1 MAYVNLSEIA
11 DIMSGLR
18 IDRYMK
24 KNTKMQKVYR
34 ISSPKSVGN
43 SLAIDYIEI
52 SSNIDDKYYSKR
64 DDILLSMTR
73 PTYIFKVKEEGVII
87 HSNFVILRVK
97 EEYDSSYVYHSLKSE
112 FNHIMHIL
120 GEGSVLGFVRVSNLR
135 EINLNLPDLE
145 TQKKYGKLWDLI
157 DEKIRLNEKKVLLE
171 NNLKRGIIKEEIG
184 ENYVRLQ
191 KPTRK

>member
-18 IDRYMK
+18 IDRYTE
-24 KNTKMQKVYR
+24 NDTKMQKVYR

-43 SLAIDYIEI
+43 SLAIDSIEI
-52 SSNIDDKYYSKR
+52 SSNIDDKYYSKK

-73 PTYIFKVKEEGVII
+73 PTYLFKVKEEGVII

-97 EEYDSSYVYHSLKSE
+97 EEYDPSYVYHSLKSE

-157 DEKIRLNEKKVLLE
+157 DEKIRLNEKKLLLE

>member
-52 SSNIDDKYYSKR
+52 SSNIDDKRSEER
-64 DDILLSMTR
+64 R
-73 PTYIFKVKEEGVII
+73 VGKECR
-87 HSNFVILRVK
+87 SRW
-97 EEYDSSYVYHSLKSE
+97 SPYH
-112 FNHIMHIL
+112 
-120 GEGSVLGFVRVSNLR
+120 
-135 EINLNLPDLE
+135 
-145 TQKKYGKLWDLI
+145 
-157 DEKIRLNEKKVLLE
+157 
-171 NNLKRGIIKEEIG
+171 
-184 ENYVRLQ
+184 
-191 KPTRK
+191 

>member
-34 ISSPKSVGN
+34 INSPKSIGN
-43 SLAIDYIEI
+43 SLAIDSIEI
-52 SSNIDDKYYSKR
+52 SSDIDDKYYSKR

-97 EEYDSSYVYHSLKSE
+97 EEYDPSYVYHSLKSE

-145 TQKKYGKLWDLI
+145 TQKKYGKLWDLL
-157 DEKIRLNEKKVLLE
+157 DEKIRLNEKKLLLE

>member
-97 EEYDSSYVYHSLKSE
+97 EEYDPSYVYHSLKSE

-145 TQKKYGKLWDLI
+145 TQRKYGKLWDLI
-157 DEKIRLNEKKVLLE
+157 DEKIRLNEKKLLLE

>member
-34 ISSPKSVGN
+34 INSPKSIGN

-52 SSNIDDKYYSKR
+52 SSDIDDKYYSRK

-97 EEYDSSYVYHSLKSE
+97 EEYDPSYVYHSLKSE

-145 TQKKYGKLWDLI
+145 TQKKYGKLWDLL
-157 DEKIRLNEKKVLLE
+157 DEKIRLNEKKLLLE

>member
-34 ISSPKSVGN
+34 ISSPKSVGD

-97 EEYDSSYVYHSLKSE
+97 EEYDPSYVYHSLKSE

-145 TQKKYGKLWDLI
+145 TQKKYGKLWDLL
-157 DEKIRLNEKKVLLE
+157 DEKIRLNEKKLLLE

>member
-34 ISSPKSVGN
+34 ISSPKSVGD

-97 EEYDSSYVYHSLKSE
+97 EEYDPSYVYHSLKSE

-145 TQKKYGKLWDLI
+145 TQRKYGKLWDLI
-157 DEKIRLNEKKVLLE
+157 DEKIRLNEKKLLLE